1 MYRRE
6 TLERVKL
13 NETEAVYNI
22 YVDFN
27 LYNIYV
33 DINIRNHKT
42 KRDYNKLENIF

>member
-13 NETEAVYNI
+13 NETAVYNI

-33 DINIRNHKT
+33 DFNIRNHKT
-42 KRDYNKLENIF
+42 KRDYNKLENIS